1 VSRTD
6 GVRVGLLGAGRIGAV
21 HAGVLAGDP
30 GVDEIL
36 VGDADMRRAED
47 VAGEVGG
54 EAGRIE
60 AVLESRPDAVV
71 IAASTPAHAPLI
83 RAAIEA
89 GIPAFCEKPIA
100 LGYEETAEVVGEV
113 QATGATLQIGFQRR
127 FDAGYAEARRRIES
141 GALGTIYSLRLA
153 THDPE
158 PPPEEYIP
166 ASGGIFR
173 DLHIHDFDVL
183 RWLTDGEVEE
193 VYATGSVRNFDF
205 FAEHGDVDTS
215 AALIRMQDGVVAV
228 LTGGRHD
235 PLGYDVRAEV
245 FGSRDCVAV
254 GVDGRT
260 PLHSVEPGIPSSE
273 RTAYP
278 NFQDRFL
285 EAYRAEME
293 HFLSL
298 VRGEADNPCT
308 AVDALEALRIAMAAD
323 LSLAEHRPVSPS
335 EVG

>member
-1 VSRTD
+1 MK
-6 GVRVGLLGAGRIGAV
+6 VGLLGAGRIGAL
-21 HAGVLAGDP
+21 HAGVLARDP
-30 GVDEIL
+30 GVDGIL
-36 VGDADMRRAED
+36 VGDVDPQRAEE
-47 VAGEVGG
+47 VARKVDG

-60 AVLESRPDAVV
+60 AVLDAEPDAVV

-100 LGYEETAEVVGEV
+100 LGYEETAEVVREV
-113 QATGATLQIGFQRR
+113 EATGTTLQIGFQRR
-127 FDAGYAEARRRIES
+127 FDAGYAEARRLIES

-166 ASGGIFR
+166 SSGGIFR
-173 DLHIHDFDVL
+173 DLHIHDFDIL
-183 RWLTDGEVEE
+183 RWLTGGEAEE
-193 VYATGSVRNFDF
+193 VYATGSVRSFDF
-205 FAEHGDVDTS
+205 LAEHGDVDTS
-215 AALIRMQDGVVAV
+215 AALIRMKDGIVAV

-235 PLGYDVRAEV
+235 PLGYDVRTEV
-245 FGSRDCVAV
+245 FGSSDSVAV
-254 GVDGRT
+254 GVDRRT
-260 PLHSVEPGIPSSE
+260 PLRSVEPGIPSSDKP
-273 RTAYP
+273 AYP

-285 EAYRAEME
+285 SAYRAEME

-308 AVDALEALRIAMAAD
+308 AIDALEALRIAMAAD
-323 LSLAEHRPVSPS
+323 LSLAEHRPVSLS

>member
-1 VSRTD
+1 MK
-6 GVRVGLLGAGRIGAV
+6 VGLLGAGRIGAL

-30 GVDEIL
+30 GVDELL
-36 VGDADMRRAED
+36 VGDADMRRAEE
-47 VAGEVGG
+47 VAREVGG

-60 AVLESRPDAVV
+60 GVLDSGPDAVV

-83 RAAIEA
+83 RAAVEA

-100 LGYEETAEVVGEV
+100 LGYGETVEVVREV
-113 QATGATLQIGFQRR
+113 EARGATLQIGFQRR
-127 FDAGYAEARRRIES
+127 FDAGYAEARRLIDS
-141 GALGTIYSLRLA
+141 GALGEIYSVRLA

-173 DLHIHDFDVL
+173 DLHIHDFDIL
-183 RWLTDGEVEE
+183 RWLTGGEVEE
-193 VYATGSVRNFDF
+193 VYATGSVRNFDVF
-205 FAEHGDVDTS
+205 SEYGDVDTS
-215 AALIRMQDGVVAV
+215 AALIRMKDGVVAV

-245 FGSRDCVAV
+245 FGSRDSVAV
-254 GVDGRT
+254 GLNGRT
-260 PLHSVEPGIPSSE
+260 PLRSVEPGIPSSE
-273 RTAYP
+273 KEAYP

-285 EAYRAEME
+285 NAYRAEME